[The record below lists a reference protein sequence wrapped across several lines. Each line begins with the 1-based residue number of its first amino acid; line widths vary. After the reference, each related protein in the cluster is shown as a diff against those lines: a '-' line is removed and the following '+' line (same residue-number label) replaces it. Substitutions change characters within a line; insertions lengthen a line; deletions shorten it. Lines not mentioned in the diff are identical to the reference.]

1 MHMPLINHRFLAI
14 VVGASILAF
23 SGWAGAD
30 PPSRV
35 ARLGYATGTVNLSPA
50 GEDDWVR
57 ASINRPLG
65 TGDRVWSDSRARAE
79 IQVGGA
85 TIRMSADTGV
95 SILNLD
101 DRTIQLQLTEGTL
114 NVRVRRLEPG
124 QVFEVDTPN
133 LAFVLRRPGEYR
145 IDVDPDADAT
155 TIVVRAGQGNV
166 YGDNASYV
174 IDSRQP
180 YRFTGTDLRE
190 YRLVDTP
197 RLDDFDRWGRDRDR
211 AFDGSRSARYV
222 SQDVVGYQD
231 LDDYGNWHQ
240 DATYGNVW
248 VPTRVGS
255 GWAPYRDGHWA
266 WIDPWGWTWVDD
278 APWGFAVS
286 HYGRWANLAGT
297 WAWVPGPA
305 RSRAYYAPALVVF
318 VGGANFQL
326 TISSG
331 NVGGVAWFPL
341 GPRDVYR
348 PSYTASRSYFQNVN
362 QSNTVINNTVINNV
376 YNNVNVTNIV
386 YANRQVPGAV
396 VGVPATAFVQS
407 QPVSGVAVRVPPE
420 ALARQALVAAPMV
433 APTEKS
439 VRGATVQGDK
449 PPARAFQKP
458 VIARTAPPAAVVGFA
473 AQRQHLEAKPGLPLD
488 DAARQ
493 ALKPAAPAP
502 VARLVAPTQAPPRA
516 MPTAPPRVPQVAPPR
531 IAAPPGTAEP
541 AERGQAEPRGRAQ
554 REQAAAVTVPA
565 VPSAPAPS
573 RAAPPAPPRAE
584 SPAPP
589 RAESPAP
596 PRAAAPA
603 PTPRP
608 AAGRG
613 QPDPR
618 EKTEPRERA
627 AAAPPAPPPRAVP
640 PRPAPP
646 ASVAAPPPVA
656 QQPARRVQPEPAPAA
671 THPQPRP
678 AVAAAVT
685 PPQPQAP
692 APRAAQRSPQTKAA
706 ASKPNDGKRGSNEP
720 KQEDDDRKKKG

>member
-1 MHMPLINHRFLAI
+1 MHMPLIHHRFLAI

-23 SGWAGAD
+23 SSWAVAD

-145 IDVDPDADAT
+145 IDVEPDADAT
-155 TIVVRAGQGNV
+155 TIVVRAGQGDV

-174 IDSRQP
+174 IDSSQP
-180 YRFTGTDLRE
+180 YRFTGNDLRE
-190 YRLVDTP
+190 HRYVDTP
-197 RLDDFDRWGRDRDR
+197 PLDDFDRWGRDRDR
-211 AFDGSRSARYV
+211 AFDGSRSARFV

-231 LDDYGNWHQ
+231 LDKYGNWRQ

-297 WAWVPGPA
+297 WAWVPGPV

-348 PSYTASRSYFQNVN
+348 PSYTVSRSYFQNVN

-376 YNNVNVTNIV
+376 YNNVDVTNIV

-396 VGVPATAFVQS
+396 VGVPAHAFVQS

-420 ALARQALVAAPMV
+420 ALARQPLAVAPMV
-433 APTEKS
+433 APTEMS
-439 VRGATVQGDK
+439 VHGATVRVDK
-449 PPARAFQKP
+449 PPARVFQKP
-458 VIARTAPPAAVVGFA
+458 VVARAEPPPAAVGFA
-473 AQRQHLEAKPGLPLD
+473 AQRQRLEAKPGLPLD

-493 ALKPAAPAP
+493 ALKPQAPAP
-502 VARLVAPTQAPPRA
+502 LVRLVAPTQTPPRA
-516 MPTAPPRVPQVAPPR
+516 LLPAPPKLLPG
-531 IAAPPGTAEP
+531 APPGTAAPPRTADP
-541 AERGQAEPRGRAQ
+541 AQRGRPDTRGDAQ
-554 REQAAAVTVPA
+554 REQAAAVKVPA
-565 VPSAPAPS
+565 ATSPPAPE
-573 RAAPPAPPRAE
+573 RAAPPAPTPKPAAERGQSDQPEKAEPRQRDV
-584 SPAPP
+584 APP
-589 RAESPAP
+589 PVS
-596 PRAAAPA
+596 
-603 PTPRP
+603 
-608 AAGRG
+608 
-613 QPDPR
+613 
-618 EKTEPRERA
+618 
-627 AAAPPAPPPRAVP
+627 PPRAVP
-640 PRPAPP
+640 SRPAPTTP
-646 ASVAAPPPVA
+646 TAAPAPLP
-656 QQPARRVQPEPAPAA
+656 QQPARRAQPEPAPAA
-671 THPQPRP
+671 AHSEPRP
-678 AVAAAVT
+678 AAAAAVT
-685 PPQPQAP
+685 PPPRQAP
-692 APRAAQRSPQTKAA
+692 APRAARRAEEAKAA
-706 ASKPNDGKRGSNEP
+706 ASRPNDGKRDSKEP
-720 KQEDDDRKKKG
+720 KHEEDDGKKKG